1 MNLILAIALVLTVSA
16 LYMLIIEIFSVAFK
30 LTGLATNRIKF
41 QVASLFTETGFT
53 TNESELI
60 VNDNRRRRIAVACMY
75 TSHIFSVAIM
85 GLLINF
91 VISLTTS
98 ITNKASITAETFTTW
113 YAIVFYVSFV
123 LFSIM
128 AIIKIPPINRR
139 FQLFLEKLA
148 VAISKNNRKYNIVS
162 VIDMYGKNAVAEVL
176 LNQVPD
182 FAKDVT
188 LYEMQINKKYSIN
201 VLSIKRGQRTIEVS
215 KDTMFAQGDV
225 IVVFGLVNDIKE
237 AFVNNATNNT
247 DLVVIANNVNT
258 LSLLSNYGSN
268 VLMEIE
274 VKEVPHEIKD
284 LPMKDTH
291 LSDRYNINV
300 MVIKRNNDYVFVD
313 KDTVIEKGDV
323 ITLLGPY
330 KTIKHLFNNE

>member
-98 ITNKASITAETFTTW
+98 ITNKALITAETFTTW

-123 LFSIM
+123 LFSIT

-247 DLVVIANNVNT
+247 DLAVIADNINT

-274 VKEVPHEIKD
+274 VKEVPREIKD

-291 LSDRYNINV
+291 LSDRYSINV

>member
-98 ITNKASITAETFTTW
+98 ITNKSSITAETFTTW

-123 LFSIM
+123 LFSMM

-215 KDTMFAQGDV
+215 KDTMFTQGDV

-247 DLVVIANNVNT
+247 DLAVIADNVNT

-274 VKEVPHEIKD
+274 VKEVPREIKD

>member
-85 GLLINF
+85 GLLINL

-258 LSLLSNYGSN
+258 LSLLSNYGYN
-268 VLMEIE
+268 VLLVVE
-274 VKEVPHEIKD
+274 VKEVTPEIKD
-284 LPMKDTH
+284 QPMKDTH